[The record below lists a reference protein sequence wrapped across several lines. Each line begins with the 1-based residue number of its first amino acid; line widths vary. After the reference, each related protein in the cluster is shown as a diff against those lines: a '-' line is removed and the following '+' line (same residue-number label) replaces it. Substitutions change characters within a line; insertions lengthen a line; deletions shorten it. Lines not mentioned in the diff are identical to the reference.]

1 MKTNYDFKSI
11 SINFINKLLNI
22 ANLSI
27 KGESK
32 LFIELKKIEGIPL
45 NQKIHYLK
53 NIEKKYPNSPLPK
66 LKISLV
72 LFQELNLNW
81 LKKSSQ
87 YLKSRKNWLRK
98 NKISKLNREIIGEE
112 FVCGSLGNYW
122 DIKTLID
129 LNNFIGL
136 KNNFLVLKYSNFK
149 LTNSTY
155 FKYFKKFVKI
165 LNMQS
170 VKKDI
175 RDRYE
180 VMKLPLGFFLEFQ
193 KKPFFREYVPSIIK
207 KKKIKYFKLN
217 KEDKTKGLS
226 FLRKIGLKKNDWF
239 VTLHIREERTKSKSE
254 EFRNSSISNYIDAIN
269 LITKNGG
276 FVFRMGDN
284 KTTKFP
290 KIKNFYD
297 YAHSKYKS
305 EHLDVFLAAKS
316 KFCIG
321 TPSGFYAVATSFGV
335 PVLLTNVAQFSTFY
349 SLHQRDLFLPR
360 LIINKKNNQFIKLK
374 KLFSHPYVW
383 LSSDDQFKKKNLLSV
398 ENTKEDI
405 KMGVEEMIKNLS
417 KKKISKQ
424 QKLANK
430 IAGGCTRKIFGKN
443 ISPASQ
449 ISNHFLEINENR
461 LF

>member
-1 MKTNYDFKSI
+1 MKINYDLKSI
-11 SINFINKLLNI
+11 SINLINKLLNI
-22 ANLSI
+22 ANLSV

-32 LFIELKKIEGIPL
+32 LYIELKKIETIPL
-45 NQKIHYLK
+45 NRKMYYLK
-53 NIEKKYPNSPLPK
+53 KIEKKYPNSPLPK

-72 LFQELNLNW
+72 LFQELNLKW

-87 YLKSRKNWLRK
+87 YLISRKNWLRK
-98 NKISKLNREIIGEE
+98 KNFLKFNREIIGEE
-112 FVCGSLGNYW
+112 FICGSLGNYW

-136 KNNFLVLKYSNFK
+136 KSNFLVLKYSNFK

-155 FKYFKKFVKI
+155 FKYFKKFITILKI
-165 LNMQS
+165 RK

-175 RDRYE
+175 REQYE

-193 KKPFFREYVPSIIK
+193 KKPFFREYLPSLIK
-207 KKKIKYFKLN
+207 KKKIKYFNLDQS
-217 KEDKTKGLS
+217 DKMKGLS

-239 VTLHIREERTKSKSE
+239 VTLHIREEKKKSKSE

-290 KIKNFYD
+290 KLKNFFD

-305 EHLDVFLAAKS
+305 EQLDVFLAAKS

-360 LIINKKNNQFIKLK
+360 LIINKKKNQFIKLK

-383 LSSDDQFKKKNLLSV
+383 LSSDDQFQKKSLLPI

-417 KKKISKQ
+417 KKTISKQ
-424 QKLANK
+424 QKKANK
-430 IAGGCTRKIFGKN
+430 IAGECTKKIFGN
-443 ISPASQ
+443 IIFPASK
-449 ISNHFLEINENR
+449 ISNHFLKTYENK